1 MNISQLSKQLDWL
14 LDPQSLE
21 SRLNLNI
28 INSRISWEIYWKLRY
43 QLISKINLQIETQLQ
58 KTLGEN
64 YESK

>member
-1 MNISQLSKQLDWL
+1 MNISQLSKKLDWL

-28 INSRISWEIYWKLRY
+28 INSRLSWEIYWKLRS
-43 QLISKINLQIETQLQ
+43 QLISKTNEQIEEQLQ